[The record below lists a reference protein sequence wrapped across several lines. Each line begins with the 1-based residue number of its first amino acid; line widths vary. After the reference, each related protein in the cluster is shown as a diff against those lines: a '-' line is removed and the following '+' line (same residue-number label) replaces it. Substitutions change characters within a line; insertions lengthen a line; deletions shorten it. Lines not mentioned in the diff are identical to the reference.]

1 MKTEKIGNSWLLR
14 RGDVWDTN
22 SLLLFLWTSSPKQW
36 GISVGI
42 LPARPKTPMKREES
56 KENMPHKRDGVQEK
70 EILYISDFI
79 YNPKYMLI
87 DAAKILMVLYILF
100 YHSP

>member
-1 MKTEKIGNSWLLR
+1 METEKIGNRLLLR
-14 RGDVWDTN
+14 RGDWDTN

-42 LPARPKTPMKREES
+42 PLARPTTPVKREES
-56 KENMPHKRDGVQEK
+56 KENTLHKREGVQEE
-70 EILYISDFI
+70 EIFYISDFI
-79 YNPKYMLI
+79 YNLKCMFI
-87 DAAKILMVLYILF
+87 GAVKILMVLYILF